1 MKRILLFFLLLSNY
15 SYSQITEYEGFMNFA
30 YNNDSGK
37 IILEIKKLDD
47 EFLYVNSLSRGV
59 GNNDLGLDRG
69 QLGNSRV
76 VYFTKRGN
84 KILLVQPNLKY
95 ISNSSNTQENKAVSE
110 AFARSILFGFDI
122 IEKNENN
129 YKIDLTPFI
138 IQDVHGVSQR
148 LKYSDSGSYILDKS
162 MSAVELDRT
171 KAFPNN
177 IEFDVILTFKGTPSG
192 NLLRSVT
199 PSPTNLT
206 VNQHHSFVKLPDENF
221 EKRKFDPRSGSNP
234 FIVYD
239 YSTPIDKP
247 LEQKFIVR
255 HRLKKKYPDMDMSEP
270 IDPIIYYID
279 NGTPEPVR
287 SALIE
292 GGNWWNQAFES
303 AGYKDAFRI
312 EVLPDDADPMDVRYN
327 LIQWIH
333 RSTRGWSYGASVI
346 DPRTGEIIKG
356 QVSLGSLRVRQDY
369 MILSGLVDNPN
380 TDDNNKLIKD
390 ISLDRI
396 KQLSAHEIGHTLG
409 FAHNYISS
417 ANNRSSV
424 MDYPHPN
431 IKLLDGEIN
440 IKEAYSKNIGD
451 WDKVSVKYAYSDL
464 SNSKNEEIELNN
476 IIESAI
482 DNGLFF
488 LSDSDSRPAGSANPY
503 SHLWDNGEYPY
514 EELSKLLKIRSIA
527 LKNLDLENLN
537 FGEPYDKI
545 EDILVPIYMLHRYQ
559 IEATSKAIGGVD
571 YLYYVKNNRD
581 DKIEFVDYNFQKKS
595 LESLINVLKP
605 KNLTLPK
612 NLLEILSPRSFRNP
626 RSRENFTSNTGVTFD
641 YINATSSIVNH
652 TLTFLINSERINRI
666 NQQNM
671 FGNNLTLKEYFS
683 SISQSIFRNNKLN
696 TYENAINRNTS
707 SLYLDHLFLAFNN
720 TKVNDISKSIILAH
734 IKNLKK
740 ELISQSS
747 DFNTFLVEKIDNF
760 FDNPDEYIPII
771 KTKIPDGS
779 PIGDFSCDY

>member
-177 IEFDVILTFKGTPSG
+177 IEFDVILTFRGTPSG

-431 IKLLDGEIN
+431 IKLLDGGIN

>member
-431 IKLLDGEIN
+431 IKLLDGGIN

>member
-1 MKRILLFFLLLSNY
+1 
-15 SYSQITEYEGFMNFA
+15 
-30 YNNDSGK
+30 
-37 IILEIKKLDD
+37 
-47 EFLYVNSLSRGV
+47 
-59 GNNDLGLDRG
+59 
-69 QLGNSRV
+69 
-76 VYFTKRGN
+76 
-84 KILLVQPNLKY
+84 
-95 ISNSSNTQENKAVSE
+95 
-110 AFARSILFGFDI
+110 
-122 IEKNENN
+122 
-129 YKIDLTPFI
+129 
-138 IQDVHGVSQR
+138 
-148 LKYSDSGSYILDKS
+148 
-162 MSAVELDRT
+162 
-171 KAFPNN
+171 
-177 IEFDVILTFKGTPSG
+177 
-192 NLLRSVT
+192 
-199 PSPTNLT
+199 
-206 VNQHHSFVKLPDENF
+206 
-221 EKRKFDPRSGSNP
+221 
-234 FIVYD
+234 
-239 YSTPIDKP
+239 
-247 LEQKFIVR
+247 
-255 HRLKKKYPDMDMSEP
+255 
-270 IDPIIYYID
+270 
-279 NGTPEPVR
+279 
-287 SALIE
+287 
-292 GGNWWNQAFES
+292 
-303 AGYKDAFRI
+303 
-312 EVLPDDADPMDVRYN
+312 
-327 LIQWIH
+327 
-333 RSTRGWSYGASVI
+333 
-346 DPRTGEIIKG
+346 
-356 QVSLGSLRVRQDY
+356 

-696 TYENAINRNTS
+696 TYENDINRNTS